1 MGKGRP
7 AAQGVVTVLRSAK
20 EPSYPASLSHPR
32 RKVTGFLGKLR
43 EGERGRGSPARPARL
58 PLPEV
63 GAPAVTGPP
72 PLRPLAPS
80 LRVAHP
86 GAAWCQE
93 SDSAHGCSFPAASP
107 CAPHLPGA
115 PQVQTPTSPDDT
127 PKLSRGPPPGLQVSL
142 KALSCSR
149 LPEHSQPC
157 WPPTAE
163 GFPGGDDPREG
174 RGSRRGMG
182 QGLGW
187 GGGRLTLSSF
197 FLEPQNR
204 VQSSSSFAS
213 P

>member
-1 MGKGRP
+1 M
-7 AAQGVVTVLRSAK
+7 
-20 EPSYPASLSHPR
+20 
-32 RKVTGFLGKLR
+32 
-43 EGERGRGSPARPARL
+43 
-58 PLPEV
+58 
-63 GAPAVTGPP
+63 
-72 PLRPLAPS
+72 
-80 LRVAHP
+80 AHP

-149 LPEHSQPC
+149 LPGGRGRGSEHSQPC

-163 GFPGGDDPREG
+163 VFPGGDDTREG

-182 QGLGW
+182 QGQGLGVGW
-187 GGGRLTLSSF
+187 GPAHPELLLLPGASEQSPVQLQLCQPLRAWAMSHSLLLSPLPADPVMSWDPWGDGLGG
-197 FLEPQNR
+197 P
-204 VQSSSSFAS
+204 
-213 P
+213 